1 MEPTAEVVL
10 WQDFDMPTRP
20 EDFDYE
26 GNYRWPFG
34 LLNRA
39 AWKILDR
46 RLLEENSSRDFHMDT
61 ALGIVP
67 LTEQEAAAATGLRGV
82 PVGLLLPIRARAR
95 IEGEEV

>member
-1 MEPTAEVVL
+1 MEPTTEVVL

-20 EDFDYE
+20 EDFDDE

-46 RLLEENSSRDFHMDT
+46 RLLEEISSRDFQGSLHES
-61 ALGIVP
+61 ALSVRH
-67 LTEQEAAAATGLRGV
+67 LER
-82 PVGLLLPIRARAR
+82 
-95 IEGEEV
+95 